1 MRIARLYIK
10 NFRGIENFPLECG
23 PSLNVLV
30 GVNGAGKSTLL
41 HAIDILF
48 SWFIARLRN
57 VNGKG
62 TAITDE
68 DIMSGKVYCSLE
80 VELDNGV
87 RWGLYK
93 QKSSHRQ
100 KPQGKTYLE
109 QMTEYINRLLES
121 NEQSPNTAS
130 LPLVASYGV
139 TRVVDSTPARVRKNH
154 AMGMMDVYNREME
167 NRMNFQTFFTWFRE
181 REDIENERLRETGVL
196 AEDPQLN
203 AVRFAISETLPG
215 YRNLRVQR
223 SPKSFV
229 IDKEGRRLKFD
240 QLSDGE
246 KSYIVLVADIARKL
260 SMTHPYLNNPIQG
273 AGIVLVD
280 EIDLHLHPR
289 WQRDVIPMICRV
301 FPNCQFI
308 LSTHSPLAL
317 AGVSAVS
324 GKNVVLLSEGRIKQS
339 LSDDFMAKNLDR
351 TLLEDFEMPSLWTTE
366 VQTHLDK
373 VWDCLRADDCQSEKY
388 MENMAWLRKNM
399 DPSDSELIRI
409 AVQERIIKGGKNP

>member
-1 MRIARLYIK
+1 MRIARLYIE
-10 NFRGIENFPLECG
+10 NFRGIENFSLECG

-93 QKSSHRQ
+93 QKPSHRQ

-109 QMTEYINRLLES
+109 QMTEYINRLLEC

-139 TRVVDSTPARVRKNH
+139 TRVVDSTPARVRKSH

-223 SPKSFV
+223 SPKCFV

-260 SMTHPYLNNPIQG
+260 SMTHPHLENPVYG
-273 AGIVLVD
+273 DGIILID

-289 WQRDVIPMICRV
+289 WQRDVIPMICSV

-324 GKNVVLLSEGRIKQS
+324 GKKVVLMSEGRTKQS
-339 LSDDFMAKNLDR
+339 LSDDFIAKNLDR

-388 MENMAWLRKNM
+388 MENLAWLRKNM
-399 DPSDSELIRI
+399 DPSDSEFIRI
-409 AVQERIIKGGKNP
+409 AVQERIIKGRKNP